1 VNRDVNLNKYFNP
14 LYIYKYRDQ
23 ILPYFIK
30 KYYQVWNYIRFETAK
45 RNFYLTENERQ
56 LSALKDIHKDRR
68 CFIIGNGP
76 SLKIA
81 DLEKLGQEITFAV
94 NKIYLAFDQ
103 TNWRPSYYVVTDGLV
118 AKQNYHEINEL
129 FGFPKLISSWATER
143 WYTPFKNAIYFR
155 YKGYETY
162 PEPPGFE
169 KNIIDKIYAGRTVV
183 YACLQLACF
192 MGIKEIF
199 LLGIDFN
206 FVEPSNMNNGILS
219 SEGEVN
225 HFHPDYRKIGEKWFD
240 PKIEYQKKAFQ
251 VADESIIQLGGRIYN
266 ATRGGKL
273 EIFRRVDF
281 DSLF

>member
-1 VNRDVNLNKYFNP
+1 MNLNKYFNP
-14 LYIYKYRDQ
+14 FYIYKYRDE
-23 ILPYFIK
+23 IIPYFIK
-30 KYYQVWNYIRFETAK
+30 RYYKIWNYIRFETAK
-45 RNFYLTENERQ
+45 RNFYLTKNERQ
-56 LSALKDIHKDRR
+56 LAAFKDIHKGRR

-76 SLKIA
+76 SLKIT
-81 DLEKLGQEITFAV
+81 DLEKLRQEITFAV

-103 TNWRPSYYVVTDGLV
+103 TNWRPTYYVVTDGLV

-129 FGFPKLISSWATER
+129 VGFPKLISSWATEK
-143 WYTPFKNAIYFR
+143 WYTPFKDAIYFR

-162 PEPPGFE
+162 PEPPCFGE
-169 KNIIDKIYAGRTVV
+169 NIIDKIYAGRTVV

-199 LLGIDFN
+199 LLGIDFD

-219 SEGEVN
+219 SEGEAN
-225 HFHPDYRKIGEKWFD
+225 HFHPDYRKIGEKWYD
-240 PKIEYQKKAFQ
+240 PKIEYQKMAFQ
-251 VADESIIQLGGRIYN
+251 AANESIIQLGGRIYN

-273 EIFRRVDF
+273 EVFHRVDF